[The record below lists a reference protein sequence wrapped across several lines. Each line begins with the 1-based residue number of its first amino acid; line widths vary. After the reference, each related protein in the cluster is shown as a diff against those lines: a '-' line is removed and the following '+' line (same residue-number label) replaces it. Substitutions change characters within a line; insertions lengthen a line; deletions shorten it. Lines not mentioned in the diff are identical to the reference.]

1 MFKKILRYWAVLD
14 KSGEGRSTLYMKISN
29 GLWTRPVRIG
39 SRAVG
44 WPDHE
49 VDAILSARIAG
60 KSDTEI
66 RQLVKQLEA
75 DRALIS

>member
-49 VDAILSARIAG
+49 VDAILAARIAG
-60 KSDTEI
+60 KSDAEI

>member
-1 MFKKILRYWAVLD
+1 MFKKILRCWAVLD